1 MAVVV
6 MLVLMFALLFLG
18 VPVGVCLILPIVP
31 LVYMT
36 KVTSMTFI
44 SNIMY
49 SGVASYTLIALP
61 FFIIAGNIMDCGG
74 LSRRLIRI
82 ANSLSGRTT
91 GSLGMVA
98 ILACMF
104 FGAVSGSSVATVA
117 AIGSIMLPEM
127 VRNGYN
133 KYYAAALITV
143 AGCLGVIVPPS
154 FPMVVYGVTMN
165 VSIGDIFIGGIGPA
179 ILVGLIM
186 MSINYFYAKK
196 NKLRGTKAFS
206 WKEVGAAIKDGW
218 PALLMPIIILGGIYG
233 GVFTATEAAV
243 VATVYSILVGCF

>member
-98 ILACMF
+98 I
-104 FGAVSGSSVATVA
+104 
-117 AIGSIMLPEM
+117 P
-127 VRNGYN
+127 
-133 KYYAAALITV
+133 
-143 AGCLGVIVPPS
+143 CLYVLWCC
-154 FPMVVYGVTMN
+154 F
-165 VSIGDIFIGGIGPA
+165 
-179 ILVGLIM
+179 
-186 MSINYFYAKK
+186 
-196 NKLRGTKAFS
+196 R
-206 WKEVGAAIKDGW
+206 
-218 PALLMPIIILGGIYG
+218 LLCCYRCRDWIYH
-233 GVFTATEAAV
+233 A
-243 VATVYSILVGCF
+243 S

>member
-104 FGAVSGSSVATVA
+104 FVLFPAPLLLPLPRLDLSCFLKWYVTATT
-117 AIGSIMLPEM
+117 SIMRLLSLP
-127 VRNGYN
+127 
-133 KYYAAALITV
+133 
-143 AGCLGVIVPPS
+143 
-154 FPMVVYGVTMN
+154 
-165 VSIGDIFIGGIGPA
+165 
-179 ILVGLIM
+179 
-186 MSINYFYAKK
+186 
-196 NKLRGTKAFS
+196 
-206 WKEVGAAIKDGW
+206 
-218 PALLMPIIILGGIYG
+218 
-233 GVFTATEAAV
+233 
-243 VATVYSILVGCF
+243 